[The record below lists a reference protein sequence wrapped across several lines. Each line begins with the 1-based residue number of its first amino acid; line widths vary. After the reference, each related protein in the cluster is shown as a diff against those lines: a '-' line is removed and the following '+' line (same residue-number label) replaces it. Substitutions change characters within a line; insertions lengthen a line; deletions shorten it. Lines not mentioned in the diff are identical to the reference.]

1 MPSFVFVYFGW
12 ISVMAGNVLKNI
24 FLSSIYQ
31 NAGKTSISLGLYKI
45 LQERKVK
52 TAFMKPIGQQYV
64 HVGDLDI
71 DKDSYLIAEVFHTKK
86 KFQEMSPVTI
96 GRGYTEKYIFNP
108 HKEKLQEAI
117 LKAFNSL
124 KRGKEAMIIEG
135 TGHAGVGSVIDFS
148 NADVAK
154 LLGAKAIIISE
165 GGIGKSIDEV
175 VLNKALF
182 DLKGVEVIGVIV
194 NKVMPEKYE
203 KVERAL
209 RQGLLNK
216 GIKLLGVIPLDPLLS
231 TPTVEQVRNALNLK
245 LLCGDK
251 GTGRRVKH
259 TIVGAMEPHNM
270 IHYLK
275 EGTLVLTS
283 GDRVDNILLA
293 VSSHLA
299 RESQGFHVSGIIL
312 TGGLQPTPKIVDLLK
327 KSQIPILITDEDTYT
342 VAGRIE
348 HLTCKIQKSDK
359 DKIAEVTTL
368 VKKYVDVDAILASFS
383 GNV

>member
-1 MPSFVFVYFGW
+1 MVKS
-12 ISVMAGNVLKNI
+12 VLKNI

-45 LQERKVK
+45 LRERKIK

-71 DKDSYLIAEVFHTKK
+71 DKDSYLIAEVFHTRK

-96 GRGYTEKYIFNP
+96 GRGYTEKYIFSP
-108 HKEKLQEAI
+108 HKERLEATILQ
-117 LKAFNSL
+117 AFDSL
-124 KRGKEAMIIEG
+124 KRGKEAFIIEG
-135 TGHAGVGSVIDFS
+135 TGHAGVGSVIDCS

-165 GGIGKSIDEV
+165 GGIGKSIDEI

-209 RQGLLNK
+209 RQGLFNK

-231 TPTVEQVRNALNLK
+231 TPTVEQVKIALNLK
-245 LLCGDK
+245 LLCGDQ
-251 GTGRRVKH
+251 GIGRRVKH

-312 TGGLQPTPKIVDLLK
+312 TGGLQPTPQIVDLLK
-327 KSQIPILITDEDTYT
+327 KSQIPILITDDDTYT
-342 VAGRIE
+342 IAGRIE

-359 DKIAEVTTL
+359 DKITEVTTL
-368 VKKYVDVDAILASFS
+368 VKKHVDVDALLASF
-383 GNV
+383 

>member
-1 MPSFVFVYFGW
+1 MVKS
-12 ISVMAGNVLKNI
+12 VLKNI

-45 LQERKVK
+45 LRERKIK

-71 DKDSYLIAEVFHTKK
+71 DKDSYLIAEVFHTRK

-96 GRGYTEKYIFNP
+96 GRGYTEKYIFSP
-108 HKEKLQEAI
+108 HKERLEATILQ
-117 LKAFNSL
+117 AFDSL
-124 KRGKEAMIIEG
+124 KRGKEAFIIEG
-135 TGHAGVGSVIDFS
+135 TGHAGVGSVIDCS

-165 GGIGKSIDEV
+165 GGIGKSIDEI

-209 RQGLLNK
+209 RQGLFNK
-216 GIKLLGVIPLDPLLS
+216 GINLLGVIPLDPLLS
-231 TPTVEQVRNALNLK
+231 TPTVEQVKIALNLK
-245 LLCGDK
+245 LLCGDQ

-312 TGGLQPTPKIVDLLK
+312 TGGLQPTPQIVDLLK
-327 KSQIPILITDEDTYT
+327 KSQIPILITDDDTYT
-342 VAGRIE
+342 IAGRIE

-359 DKIAEVTTL
+359 DKITEVTTL
-368 VKKYVDVDAILASFS
+368 VKKHVDVDALLASF
-383 GNV
+383 